1 MKKANQLLTMA
12 FLLMTIMAYGQHDA
26 SNKQVQ
32 PYIEVRGTA
41 EQEIIPDEIFIS
53 IVIREKFEGKTKIT
67 IEEQEEKLKQGLIL
81 IGIDIKDFS
90 LADANADYI
99 KVKWQRKEVLTK
111 KDYLLK
117 TANATIVGKVF
128 QKLEELEILDAYIS
142 KVSHS
147 KIDSL
152 RKEVKIQAMRAAK
165 EKADYLL
172 NVIGQQTGQALV
184 VTESFQN
191 NTERS
196 DEGMDLPRRNVSV
209 ISRVAPKED
218 SDTNL
223 EIQFQKIKLTASIY
237 VKFAIK

>member
-1 MKKANQLLTMA
+1 MNKLNQLLTMA
-12 FLLMTIMAYGQHDA
+12 FLLMTILTYGQNNA
-26 SNKQVQ
+26 SNTQVQ
-32 PYIEVRGTA
+32 PYIEVTGTA
-41 EQEIIPDEIFIS
+41 EKEIIPDEIFIS
-53 IVIREKFEGKTKIT
+53 IVIREKYEGKTKIT
-67 IEEQEEKLKQGLIL
+67 IEEQEEKLKQGLVL
-81 IGIDIKDFS
+81 IGIDIKDLS
-90 LADANADYI
+90 LADANADYV
-99 KVKWQRKEVLTK
+99 KVKWQRKDVLTK

-117 TANATIVGKVF
+117 TANATTVGQVF
-128 QKLEELEILDAYIS
+128 QKLEELEISDAYIS

-191 NTERS
+191 NTVTSREI
-196 DEGMDLPRRNVSV
+196 MALPQRNVNSISGVDSKAGSV
-209 ISRVAPKED
+209 P
-218 SDTNL
+218 NF